1 MSFFIFPE
9 EKPCVLVLDNI
20 HIKRLFMVHLI
31 KIIDVCWFCLSILKA
46 VPTFQSAPEPCYHFS
61 IQLKTMTPLLG
72 SLKSLAPNFPEA
84 CPSTFWSTSKAY
96 PPPHLPVRSYA
107 YVISALFK
115 RNEVDVSFYSASS
128 LKKYMSIHSEITSHC
143 SNFLV
148 LRA

>member
-72 SLKSLAPNFPEA
+72 SLKSLAP
-84 CPSTFWSTSKAY
+84 TFLKLAPQLFGPLQKRI
-96 PPPHLPVRSYA
+96 PPPFTGPL
-107 YVISALFK
+107 
-115 RNEVDVSFYSASS
+115 
-128 LKKYMSIHSEITSHC
+128 
-143 SNFLV
+143 
-148 LRA
+148 LRICDICFVQA